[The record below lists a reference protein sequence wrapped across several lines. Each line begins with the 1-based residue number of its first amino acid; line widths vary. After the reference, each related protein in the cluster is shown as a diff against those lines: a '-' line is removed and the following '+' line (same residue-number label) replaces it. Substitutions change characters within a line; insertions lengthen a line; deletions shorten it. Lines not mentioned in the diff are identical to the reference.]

1 MFSSMKQQLKQLQ
14 RWLKHHLECQNV
26 FQDFH
31 KRVFE
36 RLSAVF
42 SVNLEIRTSL
52 KSEEKVF

>member
-1 MFSSMKQQLKQLQ
+1 MKQFSFLKQLQ

-31 KRVFE
+31 KRVLE
-36 RLSAVF
+36 HLSAVF